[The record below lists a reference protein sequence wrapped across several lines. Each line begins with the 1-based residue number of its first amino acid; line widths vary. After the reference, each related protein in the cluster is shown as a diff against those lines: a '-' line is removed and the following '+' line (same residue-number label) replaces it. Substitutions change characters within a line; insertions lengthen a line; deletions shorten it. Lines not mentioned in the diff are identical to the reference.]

1 MCIFIFYITYIKCR
15 FEKEDS
21 TICSNMD
28 DPCSGAQSAK
38 WNETDTERQ
47 ILYDLTYMW
56 DLKNTKLIEA
66 ESRTVGPGSE
76 G

>member
-1 MCIFIFYITYIKCR
+1 MYFHILYTYIKCR

-28 DPCSGAQSAK
+28 VPCSGDHSAK
-38 WNETDTERQ
+38 WNKPDTERQ

-56 DLKNTKLIEA
+56 DLKNTKPIEA